1 MGVLKL
7 EGTNNKAIII
17 QKENLSTL
25 VSYETEVAYYDH
37 LKNKMA
43 VKGWY
48 SATTARH
55 INKFLQFYGFNTCT
69 KKELESYL

>member
-25 VSYETEVAYYDH
+25 VSYETEVATYDH
-37 LKNKMA
+37 LKNKMT

>member
-37 LKNKMA
+37 LKNKMT

-69 KKELESYL
+69 KKEIESYL